1 MVQVRNVLTRRS
13 LALTLLVAF
22 ALDGCVTYP
31 SAVATKGQD
40 AATAQRD
47 ARECWERAV
56 DSVEAPLAAELKV
69 MGALG
74 GAALGGALV
83 GSVVA
88 SGSGAQP
95 EWVLLAVGAGAALGF
110 VIGSIAGTIAG
121 ADEVSSAIRA
131 REQVFA
137 HCMTERGYRLE
148 Q

>member
-1 MVQVRNVLTRRS
+1 VLTRRS

-22 ALDGCVTYP
+22 ALDGCATYP

-40 AATAQRD
+40 AATAERD

-56 DSVEAPLAAELKV
+56 DSVEAPLAAGLKLKV

-74 GAALGGALV
+74 GAALGGAFVASLPF
-83 GSVVA
+83 A

>member
-1 MVQVRNVLTRRS
+1 MLTRRS

-22 ALDGCVTYP
+22 ALDGCATYP
-31 SAVATKGQD
+31 SAVATKDQD
-40 AATAQRD
+40 AATAERD

-56 DSVEAPLAAELKV
+56 DSVEAPLAAGLKLKV
-69 MGALG
+69 MGALV
-74 GAALGGALV
+74 GAALGGAFV
-83 GSVVA
+83 GSVLA

-137 HCMTERGYRLE
+137 RCMTERGYRLE